1 MSLLQMSVSGA
12 VMILVITVI
21 RALAINR
28 VPKNTFLA
36 LWGIALVRLLIPFSF
51 PSWFSIYSLLERET
65 PAMVKDAPAIR
76 LFPIIPSEQLATVP
90 HNTSVSVAT
99 VSAGEIV
106 WATGVILCA
115 IFFVLVYWKC
125 HKEFQMSLPVENTF
139 TQRWLQAH
147 QLRRSIS
154 IRQSSLVSAPLTF
167 GVWHPVILMP
177 KKTDWK
183 NESALQ
189 YVLEHEFV
197 HIRRF
202 DTIKKLLLIIAVCVH
217 WFNPLVWAMYIL
229 ANRDIELSCDEAVV
243 HQFGN
248 NTRATY
254 AKILISMEETRSGF
268 TPLCNNFSKNAIEER
283 ITAIM
288 KIKKTTILSLV
299 VAVALV
305 IGTVTVFA
313 TSAQAGANDDDMS
326 QKNQSANESS
336 TGTATIDGTLT
347 SYIGDDGK
355 THYLIDDGNTTKTL
369 NEEEFEQQ
377 YPISDIEWWTY
388 EEYKDWLENEKVQL
402 QSMIG
407 EKAWTGGRGEF
418 VWTQEIV
425 DETIAMY
432 EDILENI
439 KNGMMYS
446 KTVDGETNIMVGYDP
461 SVTSTA
467 YGYQLFVKL
476 DNGDEKLFGP
486 YETANELLA
495 EVKPFCEEQVKL
507 GNMQQSE
514 ADEIISRYTEN

>member
-21 RALAINR
+21 RALAMNR

-36 LWGIALVRLLIPFSF
+36 LWGIALVRLLLPFSF
-51 PSWFSIYSLLERET
+51 PSWFSIYSLLAQKT
-65 PAMVKDAPAIR
+65 PAMGKDSPAIM
-76 LFPIIPSEQLATVP
+76 LFPMIPSEQPAAVP
-90 HNTSVSVAT
+90 YHPSVSAAT
-99 VSAGEIV
+99 VSVWEIV
-106 WATGVILCA
+106 WAAGVILCA
-115 IFFVLVYWKC
+115 MFFVLVYRKC
-125 HKEFQMSLPVENTF
+125 LKEFQMSLPVENAF
-139 TQRWLQAH
+139 TRRWLQAH
-147 QLRRSIS
+147 QLRRTIS
-154 IRQSSLVSAPLTF
+154 IRQSSLVSSPLTF

-183 NESALQ
+183 NESTLQ

-197 HIRRF
+197 HIQRF
-202 DTIKKLLLIIAVCVH
+202 DIIKKLLLMIAVCVH

-254 AKILISMEETRSGF
+254 AKILISMEETQSGF

-288 KIKKTTILSLV
+288 KTKKTTILSLV
-299 VAVALV
+299 AATALV
-305 IGTVTVFA
+305 IGTATVFA
-313 TSAQAGANDDDMS
+313 TSAQAGAN
-326 QKNQSANESS
+326 ESPI
-336 TGTATIDGTLT
+336 GTAAIDGTLT
-347 SYIGDDGK
+347 SYMGDDGK

-377 YPISDIEWWTY
+377 YPVSDIAWWTY
-388 EEYKDWLENEKVQL
+388 EEYRDWLENEKVQL
-402 QSMIG
+402 QNMIG
-407 EKAWTGGRGEF
+407 EKAWTGGTGEF

-425 DETIAMY
+425 DETIARY

-446 KTVDGETNIMVGYDP
+446 KTVYGETNMMVGYDP
-461 SVTSTA
+461 GVTGTA

-486 YETANELLA
+486 YETENELLA
-495 EVKPFCEEQVKL
+495 ELKPFCEEQVKL
-507 GNMQQSE
+507 GNMQ
-514 ADEIISRYTEN
+514 